1 MKAHFCTSPSVL
13 APPWK
18 RERKRND
25 IYKHMH
31 ACKGQELAGNIIVCH
46 RIMYITV
53 LLYA

>member
-1 MKAHFCTSPSVL
+1 MKAHFCTSHSVL

>member
-1 MKAHFCTSPSVL
+1 MKAHFCASPSVL

-18 RERKRND
+18 RERKRNY

-31 ACKGQELAGNIIVCH
+31 ACKRQGLAGNMIVCH

-53 LLYA
+53 FLYA